1 MPTRKVFMLNK
12 ILIALLLPTLLIV
25 SGCERSSIPK
35 TQTRHTA
42 VATYDAD
49 ISDDGNY
56 ALVASVNDDAGYWDL
71 DADVLLYHWRN
82 SKEVDVGIIA
92 VDISPDGT
100 RAVTATEK
108 DMAVWDT
115 SNGKNVGFYSLPE
128 SDLRD
133 IAISD
138 RGDNLIMGLGDGRV
152 IHLNLR
158 TGRRL
163 EFLAHG
169 EAINSVDISPN
180 GRYVLSGGNDHRAIF
195 WDSKTGQSLLQ
206 RKHNSRV
213 VLVALSRDGKRAFSS
228 GIKADAY
235 VWDLVTGN
243 EVSKLDLKKRQY
255 VLTSARFS
263 ANNQQLLTGAPSRQL
278 VLWNANDGSINKL
291 IRVSSRNPNRP
302 SGAIVYAVG
311 FSSNGDLLSESS
323 AGFGERWSA
332 EVSTDP

>member
-1 MPTRKVFMLNK
+1 MT
-12 ILIALLLPTLLIV
+12 ILSTLLLLA
-25 SGCERSSIPK
+25 GCEPSSIPLSK
-35 TQTRHTA
+35 TRHTI

-49 ISDDGNY
+49 ISDDGVFS
-56 ALVASVNDDAGYWDL
+56 LVASVNHDAGYWDL
-71 DADVLLYHWRN
+71 DSNVLLYNWSH
-82 SKEVDVGIIA
+82 STETDVGIIA
-92 VDISPDGT
+92 VDISADGT

-108 DMAVWDT
+108 DMAVWNT
-115 SNGKNVGFYSLPE
+115 STGQNLGFYSLPD

-138 RGDNLIMGLGDGRV
+138 AGNNLIMGLGDGRV

-163 EFLAHG
+163 EFLGHG

-180 GRYVLSGGNDHRAIF
+180 GRYVLSAGNDYRAIF
-195 WDSKTGQSLLQ
+195 WDSKTGQPLQ
-206 RKHNSRV
+206 TKKHNSRV
-213 VLVALSRDGKRAFSS
+213 VLVSLSRDGTRAFSS
-228 GIKADAY
+228 GIKADAF
-235 VWDLVTGN
+235 VWDLRSGEQISQLN
-243 EVSKLDLKKRQY
+243 LKKRQY

-263 ANNQQLLTGAPSRQL
+263 KDNQQLLTGAPSRQL
-278 VLWNANDGSINKL
+278 VLWNANDGKSEKV

-311 FSSNGDLLSESS
+311 FTQNGDLLSETS

-332 EVSTDP
+332 NNSKTP

>member
-1 MPTRKVFMLNK
+1 MLNK

-49 ISDDGNY
+49 ISDDGAY
-56 ALVASVNDDAGYWDL
+56 ALVASVNHDAGFWDL
-71 DADVLLYHWRN
+71 NADVLLYNWSHSN
-82 SKEVDVGIIA
+82 ETDVGIIA

-115 SNGKNVGFYSLPE
+115 STGKNVGFYSLPE

-180 GRYVLSGGNDHRAIF
+180 GRYVLSGGNDYRAIF

-213 VLVALSRDGKRAFSS
+213 ILVALSRNGKRAFSS

-235 VWDLVTGN
+235 VWDLVSGN

-278 VLWNANDGSINKL
+278 VLWDANDGSINKL
-291 IRVSSRNPNRP
+291 IRVSTRNPNRP

-323 AGFGERWSA
+323 AGFGERWSI
-332 EVSTDP
+332 EVTSDP